1 MFKRPCSIRLDQL
14 DRDNLMSGSRS
25 SNDSTYPLIIH
36 FSMFRNTW
44 LPIIKNNMKLKKL
57 YHKYFKLRHLL
68 NNKTKLTVEDKT
80 KLRMLGDELQS
91 LMRKST
97 EVQKEIM
104 VELSSSGF
112 LRTGVRTDIVQ
123 QSVLVPTFIEHIRF
137 HLSLKFLED
146 KISYQ
151 FKNRLLLQH
160 ALTHP
165 SGAFLLHQ
173 NLGCNPDHIRN
184 CLFNCK
190 DRTPNYGVLTP
201 QKRKNLLRKKGI
213 HMLFSIMAQRANETE
228 ESSTISNY
236 ERLEF
241 LGDKILELLTSKH
254 LFFMFTHFD
263 EGQLSEYR
271 NAIVQNQ
278 YLAVLARKLD
288 MHYFIIFYHGVDLC
302 SNAALNHALAN
313 SFEALLAAIYLDS
326 DLHNVSTVLAK
337 TLWRGFTTL
346 STIENFHHS
355 KPSC

>member
-1 MFKRPCSIRLDQL
+1 
-14 DRDNLMSGSRS
+14 
-25 SNDSTYPLIIH
+25 
-36 FSMFRNTW
+36 MFRNTW
-44 LPIIKNNMKLKKL
+44 LPMIKTNTRLKKL

-68 NNKTKLTVEDKT
+68 NNKTKLTEEDKT
-80 KLRMLGDELQS
+80 KLRILGDELQT
-91 LMRKST
+91 LMRNAAESASHA
-97 EVQKEIM
+97 KEIM
-104 VELSSSGF
+104 VELSSEGF
-112 LRTGVRTDIVQ
+112 VRTGLRTDMVQ
-123 QSVLVPTFIEHIRF
+123 QSVLIPTLIEHIRF
-137 HLSLKFLED
+137 HLSLKYLEE
-146 KISYQ
+146 KIGYS

-213 HMLFSIMAQRANETE
+213 HMLFSIMAQKANDSE
-228 ESSTISNY
+228 ESSSIANY

-254 LFFMFTHFD
+254 LFFMFSHFD

-302 SNAALNHALAN
+302 SNSALNHALAN

-326 DLHNVSTVLAK
+326 NLDTVSSVLAK
-337 TLWRGFTTL
+337 TLLIGFTTL
-346 STIENFHHS
+346 SVGDYSSNCKTIEKFS
-355 KPSC
+355 FTLK